1 MLSSPRSSRRRV
13 FRPDGAERAAGPPDP
28 ERNATD
34 WPTSW
39 TAGADG
45 FGLGTALYTP
55 GLTIEEV
62 STRAREIVAAYD
74 EAVV

>member
-1 MLSSPRSSRRRV
+1 MFHSS
-13 FRPDGAERAAGPPDP
+13 AWRAVILNMRGLPVPT
-28 ERNATD
+28 RIGSGD
-34 WPTSW
+34 WIG
-39 TAGADG
+39 AGADG